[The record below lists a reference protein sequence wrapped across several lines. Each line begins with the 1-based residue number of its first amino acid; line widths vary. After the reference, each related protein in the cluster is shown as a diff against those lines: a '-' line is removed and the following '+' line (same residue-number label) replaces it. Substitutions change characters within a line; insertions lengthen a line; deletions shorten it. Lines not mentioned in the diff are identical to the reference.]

1 MPRREWSCQR
11 CHDTL
16 GRVTTDRHGRDH
28 LHASSSRVRLVEPSI
43 AQTWIVTCNCGMRRT
58 FRGYQVHLEDD
69 RDQAA

>member
-16 GRVTTDRHGRDH
+16 GRVTTDRHGRQH
-28 LHASSSRVRLVEPSI
+28 LHLIAGRVRAVEPTV
-43 AQTWIVTCNCGMRRT
+43 AQTWAIVCRCDWRRVFT
-58 FRGYQVHLEDD
+58 GYQVHLEDD